1 MHCAETDKE
10 AVENAGM
17 HGMWFMEKTIELY
30 QPWRQKGAPMPDSY
44 KFAVNAVQQERANRT
59 IQDHI
64 EGGTFCIGS
73 PETCINTIKKYEE
86 VGIDQVLCFLP
97 FGKLP
102 H

>member
-1 MHCAETDKE
+1 M
-10 AVENAGM
+10 
-17 HGMWFMEKTIELY
+17 Y
-30 QPWRQKGAPMPDSY
+30 QPWRQKDAPIPDSY
-44 KFAVNAVQQERANRT
+44 KFAVNAVQQEGANRT

-86 VGIDQVLCFLP
+86 VGIDQVFCFLQ

-102 H
+102 QQKVMDSIRMIGKYVIPYFQ